1 MSSPFTTSSFFDDFC
16 LRKTD
21 IILNLL
27 FFPSGAGGRPF
38 RFISSSPVNLAE
50 RKMENTAADLDR
62 RNDGSLSMRL
72 AILPTSEKLIEKEEE
87 AEEEVEVTVAEHEQG
102 RRAAQSGQRAA
113 RRSVR
118 QTGQIPDRRRLDGC
132 CGHFHTSSSSA

>member
-1 MSSPFTTSSFFDDFC
+1 
-16 LRKTD
+16 
-21 IILNLL
+21 
-27 FFPSGAGGRPF
+27 
-38 RFISSSPVNLAE
+38 
-50 RKMENTAADLDR
+50 MENTAADLDR

-72 AILPTSEKLIEKEEE
+72 AILPTDPTSEKLIEKEEE